1 MTRCAI
7 ADNVPKQNRR
17 PPPPQIAFELA
28 RRYAFHLSLM
38 SLGFVGQ
45 RCLSERE
52 PELGLGLVVE
62 LDRTRITV
70 EFPATREK
78 RIYARG
84 TPVLKRVQ
92 FAAGEAIATRTGE
105 KFTVESVEEDKGILT
120 YVGPAG
126 KRVRE
131 DAISDLTSVSSPAER
146 LLAGQADPSEVFEL
160 RLRSLQA
167 RSRFRQSEVR
177 GFLGGR
183 IDLIPHQFYILN
195 EVSSRQIP
203 RVLLADEV
211 GLGKTIEACLILQRL
226 LATGR
231 AKRALV
237 LVPESL
243 THQWFVELLRRF
255 NLWFTIFDEP
265 RCLAVEASEPGKNPF
280 LSSQLGLASI
290 AYLAGPDAASR
301 RTQVI
306 EAGWDLVIVDEAHHL
321 GWTPEAASPDYQ
333 FVEQLARKA
342 SGLLLLTATP
352 TQLGLAGHFA
362 RLRLLDPH
370 RYDDYETFLDETAD
384 FGKIA
389 EIAEKIVENQ
399 GLSSKDQTSLRQ
411 IFDRDPETLATH
423 LAALDAGQPGAR
435 EALLRTL
442 LDQHGTGRVVF
453 RNTRA
458 AMTGFPKRQ
467 YCPVALPDASLALL
481 ARVSRELQAEEA
493 FADATAHTASRAQGA
508 AALIDNAPISIDFSA
523 EAEAAIATAS
533 SDDSDPDDPSD
544 PDEAAS
550 ASGWSEEPS
559 NDPPDEADD
568 ALDEAPAKPV
578 RKPKSSKK
586 TKLKSAPLTA
596 FPGTKSTTASDPST
610 LDPQLSTQTTL
621 RYSYKDDPRLL
632 WLVEFLKKTAPAKVL
647 LICRS
652 ERKVLALETA
662 IKEKHNLNIGLFHEG
677 LPLIQRDRQAAWFA
691 EPAGAQLL
699 LCSEIGS
706 EGRNFQFAH
715 HLVLF
720 DLPLNPSLVEQ
731 RIGRLDRIG
740 QTETIR
746 IHVPVLAGGAD
757 EAVAEWY
764 HRGLDAFEAPL
775 HGGNDYADAFRLRL
789 LELATAYGEG
799 KLKKT
804 ARKQLDA
811 FIAET
816 EAFRDALNHKMKKGR
831 DRLLELNSFNP
842 AVAQAVIDRVRA
854 ADADPLLKKILTDI
868 FEHFGVR
875 VSEHED
881 GDVNLDAA
889 HAYVEGFPSI
899 PRDGMLATY
908 DRRRAIAREDIRF
921 LSADHPLVQDSIDLL
936 VDSPAGSTSF
946 CMLEA
951 DKPNL
956 LLEAVFVL
964 ETVADAKWHVDQFL
978 APTPVRVLV
987 DIHGQDLTEDPNYS
1001 RLTDDV
1007 EDAPLPRF
1015 LERPGFNGTLLKNLV
1030 EAATERATART
1041 LTLKKSA
1048 RERAAAVLTADLQ
1061 RLVDLGKLNDNVRP
1075 EEIDLAKKQ
1084 VLQVRTAIETARLR
1098 LDSLRLIVEG
1108 VEII

>member
-1 MTRCAI
+1 
-7 ADNVPKQNRR
+7 
-17 PPPPQIAFELA
+17 
-28 RRYAFHLSLM
+28 M

-45 RCLSERE
+45 RCVSERE
-52 PELGLGLVVE
+52 PELGLGQVAE

-92 FAAGEAIATRTGE
+92 FAGGETVAPRTGE
-105 KFTVESVEEDKGILT
+105 KFTVASIEETAGLLT

-126 KRVRE
+126 QRVRE
-131 DAISDLTSVSSPAER
+131 DAISDITSVASPAER
-146 LLAGQADPSEVFEL
+146 LMAGQADPSEVFDL
-160 RLRSLQA
+160 RLRALQA
-167 RSRFRQSEVR
+167 ANRFRQSEVR

-183 IDLIPHQFYILN
+183 IDLIPHQFYILH
-195 EVSSRQIP
+195 EVSNRQIP

-231 AKRALV
+231 AKRALI

-290 AYLAGPDAASR
+290 AYLAGPDAAAR
-301 RTQVI
+301 RAQAV

-321 GWTPEAASPDYQ
+321 GWTPENASPDYQ

-342 SGLLLLTATP
+342 PGLLLLTATP

-389 EIAEKIVENQ
+389 AIAEKIVENRA
-399 GLSSKDQTSLRQ
+399 LSDADQKTLRQ

-423 LAALDAGQPGAR
+423 LAALDAGKPGAR

-467 YCPVALPDASLALL
+467 YCPVVLSDASPALL
-481 ARVSRELQAEEA
+481 ARVARELQAEEA
-493 FADATAHTASRAQGA
+493 AADANAHNASRIQGA
-508 AALIDNAPISIDFSA
+508 AAPIETGPISIDFSA
-523 EAEAAIATAS
+523 EAEAALAAEPPEDSDSDAPSDSDSIVTKDEPEES
-533 SDDSDPDDPSD
+533 SDDTLEDQ
-544 PDEAAS
+544 
-550 ASGWSEEPS
+550 
-559 NDPPDEADD
+559 
-568 ALDEAPAKPV
+568 PAKPA
-578 RKPKSSKK
+578 RKPKPAKK
-586 TKLKSAPLTA
+586 TKAKSAPLTA
-596 FPGTKSTTASDPST
+596 FPGATSKSAPVSDPST
-610 LDPQLSTQTTL
+610 LNTQLSTPPP
-621 RYSYKDDPRLL
+621 RYTYKDDPRLD
-632 WLVEFLKKTAPAKVL
+632 WLVAFLKKTAPGKVL

-652 ERKVLALETA
+652 ERKVLALEAA

-677 LPLIQRDRQAAWFA
+677 LPLVQRDRQAAWFA

-715 HLVLF
+715 HLVLW

-740 QTETIR
+740 QTDTIK
-746 IHVPVLAGGAD
+746 IHVPCLAGGAD
-757 EAVAEWY
+757 AAVAEWY
-764 HRGLDAFEAPL
+764 HFGLNAFEAPL
-775 HGGNDYADAFRLRL
+775 HGGNDYATAFRARL

-804 ARKQLDA
+804 ARARLDA

-816 EAFRDALNHKMKKGR
+816 EKFRDELQLKMKQGR

-842 AVAQAVIDRVRA
+842 AVARQVIDRVRA
-854 ADADPLLKKILTDI
+854 ADADPLLKKILTDL
-868 FEHFGVR
+868 FDHFGVR
-875 VSEHED
+875 VTEHED

-908 DRRRAIAREDIRF
+908 DRKRAIAREDIRF
-921 LSADHPLVQDSIDLL
+921 LSADHPLVRDSIDLL
-936 VDSPAGSTSF
+936 VDSPAGTTSF
-946 CMLEA
+946 CVLEA

-964 ETVADAKWHVDQFL
+964 EAVADAKWHVDQFL
-978 APTPVRVLV
+978 APAPVRVLV
-987 DIHGQDLTEDPNYS
+987 DIHGNDLTENVLYS
-1001 RLTDDV
+1001 RLSADV

-1030 EAATERATART
+1030 EAASDRAKART
-1041 LTLKKSA
+1041 LTLKKTA

-1061 RLVDLGKLNDNVRP
+1061 RLVDLSKLNDNVRQ

-1084 VLQVRTAIETARLR
+1084 VLQVRTAIEAARLR

-1108 VEII
+1108 VEIG

>member
-1 MTRCAI
+1 
-7 ADNVPKQNRR
+7 
-17 PPPPQIAFELA
+17 
-28 RRYAFHLSLM
+28 M

-45 RCLSERE
+45 RCVSERE
-52 PELGLGLVVE
+52 PELGLGQVAE

-92 FAAGEAIATRTGE
+92 FAAGESVAPRTGA
-105 KFTVESVEEDKGILT
+105 KFTIASVEETAGLLT
-120 YVGPAG
+120 YIGAEG
-126 KRVRE
+126 QRVRE
-131 DAISDLTSVSSPAER
+131 DAISDITSVASPAER
-146 LLAGQADPSEVFEL
+146 LMAGQADPSEVFDL
-160 RLRSLQA
+160 RLRALQA
-167 RSRFRQSEVR
+167 ANRFRQSEVR

-195 EVSSRQIP
+195 EVSNRQIP

-231 AKRALV
+231 VKRALV

-290 AYLAGPDAASR
+290 AYLAGPAAAAR
-301 RTQVI
+301 RIQVI

-342 SGLLLLTATP
+342 PGLLLLTATP

-389 EIAEKIVENQ
+389 AIAEKIVDKQ
-399 GLSSKDQTSLRQ
+399 VLSSADQKSLRQ

-423 LAALDAGQPGAR
+423 LAALDAGKPGAR

-467 YCPVALPDASLALL
+467 YCPVALDDASPALL

-493 FADATAHTASRAQGA
+493 EAETNAHNASRIQGA
-508 AALIDNAPISIDFSA
+508 AAAIETGPISIDFSA
-523 EAEAAIATAS
+523 EAEAALAAASPEDDES
-533 SDDSDPDDPSD
+533 SDRSESDDIV
-544 PDEAAS
+544 S
-550 ASGWSEEPS
+550 ANEE
-559 NDPPDEADD
+559 
-568 ALDEAPAKPV
+568 LDESEDDLDDQPAKPK
-578 RKPKSSKK
+578 RKPKAAKK
-586 TKLKSAPLTA
+586 TKAKSAALTA
-596 FPGTKSTTASDPST
+596 FPGAKSKSAPSSE
-610 LDPQLSTQTTL
+610 LSAPSSQL
-621 RYSYKDDPRLL
+621 RYSYKDDPRLD
-632 WLVEFLKKTAPAKVL
+632 WLVSFLKKVAPAKVL

-652 ERKVLALETA
+652 ERKVLALEAA
-662 IKEKHNLNIGLFHEG
+662 IKEKLNLNIGLFHEG
-677 LPLIQRDRQAAWFA
+677 LPLVQRDRQAAWFA

-740 QTETIR
+740 QTDTIK
-746 IHVPVLAGGAD
+746 IHVPYLAGGAD
-757 EAVAEWY
+757 AAVAEWY
-764 HRGLDAFEAPL
+764 HFGLNAFEAPL
-775 HGGNDYADAFRLRL
+775 HGGNDYATAFRTRL
-789 LELATAYGEG
+789 LELATSYGEG
-799 KLKKT
+799 KLKKS
-804 ARKQLDA
+804 ARAQLDA

-816 EAFRDALNHKMKKGR
+816 EKFRDALQLKMKQGR

-842 AVAQAVIDRVRA
+842 TVAKTVIDRVRA
-854 ADADPLLKKILTDI
+854 ADADPFLKKILTDL
-868 FEHFGVR
+868 FEHFGVHI
-875 VSEHED
+875 SEHED
-881 GDVNLDAA
+881 GDVNLDATR
-889 HAYVEGFPSI
+889 AYVEGFPSI

-908 DRRRAIAREDIRF
+908 NRKRAIAREDIRF
-921 LSADHPLVQDSIDLL
+921 ISADHPLVQDSIDLL
-936 VDSPAGSTSF
+936 VNSPAGTTSF
-946 CMLEA
+946 CVLEA

-964 ETVADAKWHVDQFL
+964 EAVADAKWHVDQFL

-987 DIHGQDLTEDPNYS
+987 DIHGNDLTENVLYS
-1001 RLTDDV
+1001 RLSADV

-1030 EAATERATART
+1030 EAANDRAKTHT
-1041 LTLKKSA
+1041 VTLKKAA

-1061 RLVDLGKLNDNVRP
+1061 RLVDLSKLNDNVRP
-1075 EEIDLAKKQ
+1075 EEIELAKKQ
-1084 VLQVRTAIETARLR
+1084 VLQVRTAIESARLR

-1108 VEII
+1108 VEID

>member
-1 MTRCAI
+1 
-7 ADNVPKQNRR
+7 
-17 PPPPQIAFELA
+17 
-28 RRYAFHLSLM
+28 M

-52 PELGLGLVVE
+52 PELGLGLVAE

-92 FAAGEAIATRTGE
+92 FAAGETVATRAGE
-105 KFTVESVEEDKGILT
+105 KFTVSSVEEDQGLLT
-120 YVGPAG
+120 YVGPTG
-126 KRVRE
+126 QRVRE
-131 DAISDLTSVSSPAER
+131 DVISDLTSVSSPAER
-146 LLAGQADPSEVFEL
+146 LMAGQADPSEVFDL
-160 RLRSLQA
+160 RLRALQA
-167 RSRFRQSEVR
+167 QSRFRQSDVR

-183 IDLIPHQFYILN
+183 IDLIPHQFYILH

-231 AKRALV
+231 AKRALI

-290 AYLAGPDAASR
+290 AYLASPDATTR

-342 SGLLLLTATP
+342 PGLLLLTATP

-389 EIAEKIVENQ
+389 EVAEKIVENKI
-399 GLSSKDQTSLRQ
+399 LSSKDQASLRQ

-423 LAALDAGQPGAR
+423 LAALDAGKPGAR

-467 YCPVALPDASLALL
+467 YCPVALPDATPALL
-481 ARVSRELQAEEA
+481 ARVSRELRAEEA
-493 FADATAHTASRAQGA
+493 ADDATAHTASRTQGA
-508 AALIDNAPISIDFSA
+508 AAPIDHAPISIDFSA
-523 EAEAAIATAS
+523 EAEAALATAS
-533 SDDSDPDDPSD
+533 PEDSDPDDPS
-544 PDEAAS
+544 A
-550 ASGWSEEPS
+550 SEEPEES
-559 NDPPDEADD
+559 PDESDD
-568 ALDEAPAKPV
+568 ALDEPPAKPA
-578 RKPKSSKK
+578 RKTKPVKK
-586 TKLKSAPLTA
+586 TKAKSAASPDVVTAPLTA
-596 FPGTKSTTASDPST
+596 IPGAKPKSKSAKSIPVTESASDPTAS
-610 LDPQLSTQTTL
+610 L
-621 RYSYKDDPRLL
+621 RYTYKDDPRLD
-632 WLVEFLKKTAPAKVL
+632 WLVSFLKKTAPAKVL

-652 ERKVLALETA
+652 ERKVLALEAA
-662 IKEKHNLNIGLFHEG
+662 IKEKLNLNIGLFHEG

-740 QTETIR
+740 QTDAIK
-746 IHVPVLAGGAD
+746 IHVPYLAGGAD
-757 EAVAEWY
+757 AAVAEWY
-764 HRGLDAFEAPL
+764 HFGLNAFEAPL
-775 HGGNDYADAFRLRL
+775 HGGNDYATAFRHRL

-799 KLKKT
+799 RLKKD
-804 ARKQLDA
+804 ARKTLDA

-816 EAFRDALNHKMKKGR
+816 ETFRDALQLKMKQGR
-831 DRLLELNSFNP
+831 DRLLELNSFNRDI
-842 AVAQAVIDRVRA
+842 AKTVIDRVRA
-854 ADADPLLKKILTDI
+854 ADADPFLKKILTDL
-868 FEHFGVR
+868 FDHFGVR
-875 VSEHED
+875 ISEHED
-881 GDVNLDAA
+881 GDVNLDAN

-908 DRRRAIAREDIRF
+908 DRKRAIAREDIRF
-921 LSADHPLVQDSIDLL
+921 ISADHPLVQDSIDLL
-936 VDSPAGSTSF
+936 VDSPAGTTSF
-946 CMLEA
+946 CVLEA

-964 ETVADAKWHVDQFL
+964 EAVADARWHVDQFL
-978 APTPVRVLV
+978 APTPIRVLV
-987 DIHGQDLTEDPNYS
+987 DIHGKDLTEDTNYA

-1007 EDAPLPRF
+1007 ENAPLPRF
-1015 LERPGFNGTLLKNLV
+1015 LERPGFNATLLKNLV
-1030 EAATERATART
+1030 EGASERAKAHT
-1041 LTLKKSA
+1041 LTLKKTA
-1048 RERAAAVLTADLQ
+1048 RERAAASLTADLQ
-1061 RLVDLGKLNDNVRP
+1061 RLVDLSKLNDNVRP

-1084 VLQVRTAIETARLR
+1084 VLQIRTAIEQARLR

-1108 VEII
+1108 VSLD

>member
-1 MTRCAI
+1 
-7 ADNVPKQNRR
+7 
-17 PPPPQIAFELA
+17 
-28 RRYAFHLSLM
+28 M

-52 PELGLGLVVE
+52 PELGLGLVAE

-92 FAAGEAIATRTGE
+92 FAAGETVATRAGD
-105 KFTVESVEEDKGILT
+105 KFTVASVEEAAGLLT

-126 KRVRE
+126 QRVRE
-131 DAISDLTSVSSPAER
+131 DVISDLTSVSSPAER
-146 LLAGQADPSEVFEL
+146 LMAGQADPSEVFDL
-160 RLRSLQA
+160 RLRALQA
-167 RSRFRQSEVR
+167 ANRFRQSDVR
-177 GFLGGR
+177 GYLGGR

-231 AKRALV
+231 AKRALI

-243 THQWFVELLRRF
+243 VHQWFVELLRRF

-265 RCLAVEASEPGKNPF
+265 RCLAVEAGEPGKNPF

-290 AYLAGPDAASR
+290 AYLAGPDSAAR
-301 RTQVI
+301 RTQVV

-342 SGLLLLTATP
+342 PGLLLLTATP

-370 RYDDYETFLDETAD
+370 RYDDYETFLDESAD
-384 FGKIA
+384 FGA
-389 EIAEKIVENQ
+389 VAAIAEKIIE
-399 GLSSKDQTSLRQ
+399 GSALGAKDQAALRKL
-411 IFDRDPETLATH
+411 FDRDPETLATH
-423 LAALDAGQPGAR
+423 LAALDAGKAGAR
-435 EALLRTL
+435 DALLRTL

-467 YCPVALPDASLALL
+467 YCPVAIPDASLALL
-481 ARVSRELQAEEA
+481 TRVAREIQAEEA
-493 FADATAHTASRAQGA
+493 AADSSAHTASRTQGA
-508 AALIDNAPISIDFSA
+508 AAAVDNAPISIDFSA
-523 EAEAAIATAS
+523 EAEAAMAAAS
-533 SDDSDPDDPSD
+533 SEDSDDSDNASPSNESD
-544 PDEAAS
+544 TAA
-550 ASGWSEEPS
+550 WSEEPA
-559 NDPPDEADD
+559 DESESDD
-568 ALDEAPAKPV
+568 LASEKPAAQRAPKSKPAKKTKAKSAATPDTVTSPV
-578 RKPKSSKK
+578 TAIPGAKPKS
-586 TKLKSAPLTA
+586 KSAKPRLASEQT
-596 FPGTKSTTASDPST
+596 STTAPSDPST
-610 LDPQLSTQTTL
+610 LNPQPSTSPSAAAPV
-621 RYSYKDDPRLL
+621 RYSYKDDPRLD
-632 WLVEFLKKTAPAKVL
+632 WLVAFLKKTAPGKVL

-652 ERKVLALETA
+652 ERKVLALEAA
-662 IKEKHNLNIGLFHEG
+662 IKERHNLNIGLFHEG
-677 LPLIQRDRQAAWFA
+677 LPLVQRDRQAAWFA
-691 EPAGAQLL
+691 EKGGAQLL

-740 QTETIR
+740 QTETIK
-746 IHVPVLAGGAD
+746 IHVPYLAGGAD
-757 EAVAEWY
+757 SAVAEWY
-764 HRGLDAFEAPL
+764 HFGLNAFEAPL
-775 HGGNDYADAFRLRL
+775 HGGNEFAAAFRPRL
-789 LELATAYGEG
+789 LELAVAYGEG
-799 KLKKT
+799 RLKKD

-816 EAFRDALNHKMKKGR
+816 EKFRDELQLKMKQGR
-831 DRLLELNSFNP
+831 DRLLELNSFNRD
-842 AVAQAVIDRVRA
+842 VAKTVLDRVRA
-854 ADADPLLKKILTDI
+854 ADADPLLKKILTDL
-868 FEHFGVR
+868 FDHFGVR

-881 GDVNLDAA
+881 GDLNLDAA

-908 DRRRAIAREDIRF
+908 DRKRAIAREDIRF

-936 VDSPAGSTSF
+936 VNSPAGTTSF
-946 CMLEA
+946 CVLEA

-964 ETVADAKWHVDQFL
+964 EAVADAKWHVDQFL
-978 APTPVRVLV
+978 APTPIRVLV
-987 DIHGQDLTEDPNYS
+987 DIHGKDLTEDTNYA
-1001 RLTDDV
+1001 RLTADV

-1030 EAATERATART
+1030 EGASERANART

-1048 RERAAAVLTADLQ
+1048 RERAAAILTADLQ
-1061 RLVDLGKLNDNVRP
+1061 RLVELGKLNDNVRP

-1084 VLQVRTAIETARLR
+1084 VLQVRTAIENARLR

-1108 VEII
+1108 VEVD